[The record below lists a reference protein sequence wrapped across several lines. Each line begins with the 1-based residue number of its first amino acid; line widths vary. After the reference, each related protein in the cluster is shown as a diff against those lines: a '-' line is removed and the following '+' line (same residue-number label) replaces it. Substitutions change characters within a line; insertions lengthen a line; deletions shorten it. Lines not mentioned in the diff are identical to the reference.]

1 MIPLF
6 KVHVPRNIGST
17 LQAVFDTGM
26 ITEGTYSDEFEHQ
39 LSKCFKA
46 PTSIVNSCT
55 SALTLAYRASGVEPG
70 TEVISTPMTCM
81 ATNEP
86 IHTMGAKIV
95 WADID
100 PSTGNIAPASVAQR
114 LTPNTRA
121 VVGVHWAGAPFDVAG
136 VYAVLRTAGRH
147 DVKVIADAAHAFGAS
162 YLYSPVGSECDHVCF
177 SFQAIKH
184 LTTVDGGAVTSKD
197 PGVDA
202 LIKRLRWFGLDR
214 KYSGDKWSQD
224 ITHSGYKFHMNNINA
239 AIGLEQ
245 LKSVDNI
252 VTAHQN
258 NGEYY
263 NTHIFNAH
271 VTKLWHD
278 PRSRSAHWIYTLLV
292 DDREAFKKH
301 MAMCEVACD
310 VVHHRNDKYSVFKE
324 FARDDL
330 PGVDEFCAHM
340 INIPVG
346 WWLTALDRD
355 HIVEAVNS
363 YVT

>member
-6 KVHVPRNIGST
+6 KVHVPQNIGNA
-17 LQAVFDTGM
+17 LQDVFDTGM
-26 ITEGTYSDEFEHQ
+26 ITEGAYSDEFERQ
-39 LSKCFKA
+39 LSERFGA

-55 SALTLAYRASGVEPG
+55 SALTLAYRVSGVAPG

-100 PSTGNIAPASVAQR
+100 PSTGNIDPASIADR

-136 VYAVLRTAGRH
+136 IYAVLQRCGRH
-147 DVKVIADAAHAFGAS
+147 NVRVIADAAHAFGAS
-162 YLYSPVGSECDHVCF
+162 YLHQPIGSECDHICF

-184 LTTVDGGAVTSKD
+184 LTTVDGGAVTSRD
-197 PGVDA
+197 PEVDA

-214 KYSGDKWSQD
+214 KYTGDKWSQD
-224 ITHSGYKFHMNNINA
+224 ITHSGYKFHMNNVNA

-245 LKSVDNI
+245 LKNVDAI
-252 VTAHQN
+252 VAAHRS

-263 NTHIFNAH
+263 DANICNTRI
-271 VTKLWHD
+271 TKLWRD
-278 PRSRSAHWIYTLLV
+278 PRSKSAHWIYTLLV

-301 MAMCEVACD
+301 MTACDIACD
-310 VVHHRNDKYSVFKE
+310 VVHHRNDKYSVFRE

-346 WWLTALDRD
+346 WWLTALERD
-355 HIVEAVNS
+355 YIVEAVNS
-363 YVT
+363 YGT

>member
-6 KVHVPRNIGST
+6 KVHVPQNIGSA

-26 ITEGTYSDEFEHQ
+26 ITEGTYSDEFERQ
-39 LSKCFKA
+39 LSERFKA

-55 SALTLAYRASGVEPG
+55 SALTLAYRVSGVGPG

-100 PSTGNIAPASVAQR
+100 PSTGNIDPVSVASR
-114 LTPNTRA
+114 LTPHTRA

-136 VYAVLRTAGRH
+136 VYAVLRDAGRY
-147 DVKVIADAAHAFGAS
+147 DIRVIADAAHAFGAS
-162 YLYSPVGSECDHVCF
+162 YLRQPIGSECDHTCF

-184 LTTVDGGAVTSKD
+184 LTTVDGGAITSRD
-197 PGVDA
+197 TEADA
-202 LIKRLRWFGLDR
+202 FIKRLRWFGLDR
-214 KYSGDKWSQD
+214 KYAGDKWSQN
-224 ITHSGYKFHMNNINA
+224 ITDSGYKFHMNNVNA

-245 LKSVDNI
+245 LKSVDDI
-252 VTAHQN
+252 VSVHQS

-263 NTHIFNAH
+263 DTHISNTR
-271 VTKLWHD
+271 VTKLWKD
-278 PRSRSAHWIYTLLV
+278 PRSQSAHWIYSLLV
-292 DDREAFKKH
+292 DDRQAFKKH
-301 MAMCEVACD
+301 MEQHGVTCD
-310 VVHHRNDKYSVFKE
+310 IVHHRNDKYSVFRE

-340 INIPVG
+340 MNIPVG
-346 WWLTALDRD
+346 WWLTVPDRD
-355 HIVEAVNS
+355 CVVEAVNS
-363 YVT
+363 YGL